1 MGILFLNEGVEQRI
15 FDIVAHAS
23 NPLHWYRP
31 GKSDWVP
38 GDKPEYVLL
47 SGDTK
52 AVFSWTETTAVF
64 RHLSVSVR
72 TPGKYPDLTVVW
84 TLAHKFGFQGATPD
98 KDGFVHKPSP
108 TWGCGS
114 SQAHECVTLIE
125 QVS

>member
-1 MGILFLNEGVEQRI
+1 MGILFLGEEVEQRI

-52 AVFSWTETTAVF
+52 AVFSWTETTEVF
-64 RHLSVSVR
+64 RHLSVSVK
-72 TPGKYPDLTVVW
+72 TPGKYPDPIVVW
-84 TLAHKFGFQGATPD
+84 TLAHKFGFQGVTPD
-98 KDGFVHKPSP
+98 PQGIVHSPSS
-108 TWGCGS
+108 TWSCGTN
-114 SQAHECVTLIE
+114 QDFECVTLIE
-125 QVS
+125 IV